1 MSPSLLQCLLSYNV
15 EVGDCLLHAIN
26 EENNEAVE
34 MLFFHL
40 EQKKLEGNYDPE
52 KTIVSNSFSPDI
64 TPIILAGH
72 KVGDSYGIISLA
84 STRKKQQQQQ
94 QQQQQQDQQ

>member
-1 MSPSLLQCLLSYNV
+1 MSYNV

-40 EQKKLEGNYDPE
+40 EQKKLEGTYDPE

-72 KVGDSYGIISLA
+72 KVRLGVARSGGVEGFVAAEAFIQVA
-84 STRKKQQQQQ
+84 SGRNT
-94 QQQQQQDQQ
+94 